1 MAGLCGDDARPL
13 RLKLLQE
20 QRAVQCD
27 DGLALALDE
36 AGEVVELNPGEM
48 FITQGSYDD
57 DLFFILRGSTV
68 VETSG
73 HRHAFRHRGCHVGEM
88 SLLDPG
94 SGRSASVFA
103 GDSGAV
109 LLKVDGSAVRKIG
122 SEFSSLWYGLARE
135 LSERLRGR
143 DSLFIQ
149 PNEKS
154 AIFIA
159 SSGAAADDLKRVE
172 AGLKTV
178 GRDVRP
184 WTGPNIFAP
193 SDFTIDS
200 LLEQA
205 HSVDFAV
212 IIATPDDLVVKNVKS
227 GNSSKTTMSARDN
240 VFLEYGLFAGALER
254 QRVFVLQ
261 KAKVN
266 LASDLQGLTCLRY
279 DTASELDA
287 KVSEIAQRVDLLGPI
302 KRLVR
307 RKDT

>member
-1 MAGLCGDDARPL
+1 MAGLSGDDARPL
-13 RLKLLQE
+13 RIKLLKE

-36 AGEVVELNPGEM
+36 AGEVIELDPGER

-103 GDSGAV
+103 GESGVV
-109 LLKVDGSAVRKIG
+109 LLRVDGNAVRRIG
-122 SEFSSLWYGLARE
+122 SEFSSLWFGLARE

-149 PNEKS
+149 PNEKP

-172 AGLKTV
+172 DGLKSAS
-178 GRDVRP
+178 RDVRP
-184 WTGPNIFAP
+184 WNGTNIFAP
-193 SDFTIDS
+193 SDFTMDS

-205 HSVDFAV
+205 HTVDFAV
-212 IIATPDDLVVKNVKS
+212 IIATPDDLVVKNVKK
-227 GNSSKTTMSARDN
+227 GKSSKTTMSARDN
-240 VFLEYGLFAGALER
+240 VFLEYGLFAGALDR
-254 QRVFVLQ
+254 QRVFILQ
-261 KAKVN
+261 KAKVD

-279 DTASELDA
+279 ETNSELDA
-287 KVSEIAQRVDLLGPI
+287 KVAEIAQRVDMLGPI

>member
-1 MAGLCGDDARPL
+1 MAELRGDDARPL
-13 RLKLLQE
+13 RIKLLKE

-27 DGLALALDE
+27 DDLAMALDQ
-36 AGEVVELNPGEM
+36 AGEVIELDPDER

-68 VETSG
+68 VETRG

-103 GDSGAV
+103 GPNGAV
-109 LLKVDGSAVRKIG
+109 LLKVSGTAVRRIG
-122 SEFSSLWYGLARE
+122 SEFSSLWFGLARE

-149 PNEKS
+149 PNEKP

-159 SSGAAADDLKRVE
+159 SSGAAAADLKRV
-172 AGLKTV
+172 ADGLESAN
-178 GRDVRP
+178 RDVRP

-205 HSVDFAV
+205 HAVDFAV
-212 IIATPDDLVVKNVKS
+212 IIATPDDLVVKNVNS
-227 GNSSKTTMSARDN
+227 GKASKTTMSARDN
-240 VFLEYGLFAGALER
+240 VFLEYGLFAGALDR
-254 QRVFVLQ
+254 QRVFILQ
-261 KAKVN
+261 KASAE

-279 DTASELDA
+279 ETDTELDA
-287 KVSEIAQRVDLLGPI
+287 KVVQIVERVELLGPI

-307 RKDT
+307 RKDI